1 MNSRRT
7 PRSLSHSSAFA
18 ELRLAPLSC
27 PDSDSSIVP
36 NLPACRR
43 AVRSSRTYCLNLHS
57 SHHHRHLPESFIR
70 VELPCM
76 EAYWAVQCKADI
88 NRNGKVQ
95 RCDTPLR
102 LKHIH
107 ECDPTSVDS
116 VLMGRKLTFEHRC
129 RDCQQ
134 VRTYTRDDLGIILSN
149 V

>member
-1 MNSRRT
+1 
-7 PRSLSHSSAFA
+7 
-18 ELRLAPLSC
+18 
-27 PDSDSSIVP
+27 
-36 NLPACRR
+36 
-43 AVRSSRTYCLNLHS
+43 
-57 SHHHRHLPESFIR
+57 
-70 VELPCM
+70 M

-95 RCDTPLR
+95 RCDRPLR